1 MKSKLL
7 PITAAVVTALLSA
20 PTVFAAEA
28 TGFDYYGYF
37 RSGMGIGDSG
47 SMQDAVGG
55 SFHKNKLGRLGNEFD
70 TYAEVGF
77 GKELKSD
84 DSKSVYIQTMF
95 NMYDGDTNSN
105 MDDSNFGWE
114 NMNMQLRNF
123 MGLGETSW
131 VGIRQYK
138 SSFFIDSSD
147 YSYWNNTNVGGGIE
161 DMKLGQGKLSV
172 AALHRDIADSYNHN
186 DMTIDEGID
195 SNQLD
200 LLYTDLPLWNGATL
214 AMGYKFLNADPT
226 SEQKDSSIV
235 GNHDYADGHAVM
247 LELNQTLMGS
257 GWNKTTIQYYVDG
270 SALQGVTFGGADT
283 LNGTVESGD
292 GFAIRNYG
300 IIPLAADWD
309 LSHAINYAEAN
320 DVKQWNGIEGDASA
334 FAVSA
339 KVTYH
344 WTDITRTYVEAGYFD
359 DEKTEN
365 GDEMSRSGSKTTIA
379 QAFSF
384 GRDEPE
390 LRVFA
395 SYLDSDNSDWD
406 NSHSFDNGTA
416 DDSWTIGLQA
426 HVWW

>member
-1 MKSKLL
+1 MKTKWL
-7 PITAAVVTALLSA
+7 PIAVAVVSALSAQAAVS
-20 PTVFAAEA
+20 AEA
-28 TGFDYYGYF
+28 AGFDYYGYF
-37 RSGMGIGDSG
+37 RSGMGTGDSG

-55 SFHKNKLGRLGNEFD
+55 SFQKNKLGRLGNEFD

-84 DSKSVYIQTMF
+84 DTKSVYVQTMF

-105 MDDSNFGWE
+105 MGDSNFGWE
-114 NMNMQLRNF
+114 NLNMQLRNF

-138 SSFFIDSSD
+138 KGFVIDSND
-147 YSYWNNTNVGGGIE
+147 FFYWNQTNIGGGIE

-172 AALHRDIADSYNHN
+172 AALHRDIAGTYNN
-186 DMTIDEGID
+186 SAGDPIEDMID

-214 AMGYKFLNADPT
+214 AMGYKFLDADAT
-226 SEQKDSSIV
+226 TEQVDASQ
-235 GNHDYADGHAVM
+235 GNHEYADGHAVM
-247 LELNQTLMGS
+247 LELNQSLLGT
-257 GWNKTTIQYYVDG
+257 GWNKTTLQYYADG
-270 SALQGVTFGGADT
+270 SALQGVTFGSADT
-283 LNGTVESGD
+283 LNGTVESGN

-320 DVKQWNGIEGDASA
+320 DVKLWNNVEGDASA

-365 GDEMSRSGSKTTIA
+365 GDVDSRSGSKTTVA

-384 GRDEPE
+384 GRGEPE
-390 LRVFA
+390 LRIFA
-395 SYLDSDNSDWD
+395 SYLNSDNSDWD
-406 NSHSFDNGTA
+406 GSHAFDNGTA
-416 DDSWTIGLQA
+416 DDTWTVGLQA
-426 HVWW
+426 NVWW

>member
-1 MKSKLL
+1 MKTKWL
-7 PITAAVVTALLSA
+7 PVAVAVVSALSAQAAVS
-20 PTVFAAEA
+20 AEA
-28 TGFDYYGYF
+28 AGFDYYGYF
-37 RSGMGIGDSG
+37 RSGMGTGDSG

-55 SFHKNKLGRLGNEFD
+55 SFQKNKVGRLGNEFD

-84 DSKSVYIQTMF
+84 ETKSVYIQTMF

-105 MDDSNFGWE
+105 MGDSNFGWE

-131 VGIRQYK
+131 AGIRQYK
-138 SSFFIDSSD
+138 KGFVIDSND
-147 YSYWNNTNVGGGIE
+147 FFYWNQTNIGGGIE
-161 DMKLGQGKLSV
+161 DMQLGQGKLSV
-172 AALHRDIADSYNHN
+172 AALHRDIAGTYNN
-186 DMTIDEGID
+186 SVGDPIEDMID

-214 AMGYKFLNADPT
+214 AMGYKFLKADAT
-226 SEQKDSSIV
+226 AEQIDADL

-247 LELNQTLMGS
+247 LELNQSLLGT
-257 GWNKTTIQYYVDG
+257 GWNKTTLQYYADG
-270 SALQGVTFGGADT
+270 SALQGVTFGSADT
-283 LNGTVESGD
+283 LSGRVESGN

-320 DVKQWNGIEGDASA
+320 DIKQWDGVEGDASA

-344 WTDITRTYVEAGYFD
+344 WTDITRTYVEAGYFE

-365 GDEMSRSGSKTTIA
+365 GDVDSRSGSKTTIA
-379 QAFSF
+379 QAISF
-384 GRDEPE
+384 GRGEPE

-395 SYLDSDNSDWD
+395 SYLDSDNADWD
-406 NSHSFDNGTA
+406 GSHAFDNGTA
-416 DDSWTIGLQA
+416 DDTWTVGLQA
-426 HVWW
+426 NVWW

>member
-1 MKSKLL
+1 MKTKWL
-7 PITAAVVTALLSA
+7 PITAAVIAALSA
-20 PTVFAAEA
+20 PTAFAAEA
-28 TGFDYYGYF
+28 GGFDYYGYF
-37 RSGMGIGDSG
+37 RSGMGTGEGG

-55 SFHKNKLGRLGNEFD
+55 SFQKNKLGRLGNEFD

-84 DSKSVYIQTMF
+84 DTKSVYIQTMF
-95 NMYDGDTNSN
+95 NFYDGDTNSK

-123 MGLGETSW
+123 MGMGETSW
-131 VGIRQYK
+131 VGIRQYNK
-138 SSFFIDSSD
+138 GYVIDSND
-147 YSYWNNTNVGGGIE
+147 FFYWNQTNVGGGIE
-161 DMKLGQGKLSV
+161 GMQLGQGKLSV
-172 AALHRDIADSYNHN
+172 AALHRDIADSYNN
-186 DMTIDEGID
+186 SDGERIEDMID
-195 SNQLD
+195 SNQLELTYD
-200 LLYTDLPLWNGATL
+200 SLPVWNGATL
-214 AMGYKFLNADPT
+214 AMGYKFLNADAT
-226 SEQKDSSIV
+226 DEQTDADL
-235 GNHDYADGHAVM
+235 GNHDYADGHALM
-247 LELNQTLMGS
+247 LELNQSLLGT
-257 GWNKTTIQYYVDG
+257 GWNKTTLQYYVDG
-270 SALQGVTFGGADT
+270 SALQGVTFGSADT
-283 LNGTVESGD
+283 LNGTVESGN

-320 DVKQWNGIEGDASA
+320 DIKQWNGIEGDASA

-365 GDEMSRSGSKTTIA
+365 GDVSSRSGSKTTIA

-384 GRDEPE
+384 GRGEPE

-406 NSHSFDNGTA
+406 SSHAFDNGTA
-416 DDSWTIGLQA
+416 DDTWTVGLQA
-426 HVWW
+426 NVWW

>member
-1 MKSKLL
+1 MKTKWL
-7 PITAAVVTALLSA
+7 PIAVAVVSALSAQAAVS
-20 PTVFAAEA
+20 AEA
-28 TGFDYYGYF
+28 AGFDYYGYF
-37 RSGMGIGDSG
+37 RSGMGTGDSG

-55 SFHKNKLGRLGNEFD
+55 SFQKNKLGRLGNEFD

-84 DSKSVYIQTMF
+84 DTKSVYIQTMF

-105 MDDSNFGWE
+105 MGDSNFGWE

-138 SSFFIDSSD
+138 KGFVIDSND
-147 YSYWNNTNVGGGIE
+147 FFYWNQTNIGGGIE

-172 AALHRDIADSYNHN
+172 AALHRDIAGTYNN
-186 DMTIDEGID
+186 SAGDPIEDMID

-214 AMGYKFLNADPT
+214 AMGYKFLDADAT
-226 SEQKDSSIV
+226 TEQVDASQ
-235 GNHDYADGHAVM
+235 GNHEYADGHAVM
-247 LELNQTLMGS
+247 LELNQSLLGT
-257 GWNKTTIQYYVDG
+257 GWNKTTLQYYADG
-270 SALQGVTFGGADT
+270 SALQGVTFGSADT
-283 LNGTVESGD
+283 LNGTVESGN

-320 DVKQWNGIEGDASA
+320 DVKLWNNVEGDASA

-365 GDEMSRSGSKTTIA
+365 GDVDSRSGSKTTVA

-384 GRDEPE
+384 GRGEPE

-395 SYLDSDNSDWD
+395 SYLNSDNSDWD
-406 NSHSFDNGTA
+406 GSHTFDNGTA
-416 DDSWTIGLQA
+416 DDTWTVGLQA
-426 HVWW
+426 NVWW

>member
-1 MKSKLL
+1 MKTKWL
-7 PITAAVVTALLSA
+7 PIAVAVVSALSAQAAVS
-20 PTVFAAEA
+20 AEA
-28 TGFDYYGYF
+28 AGFDYYGYF
-37 RSGMGIGDSG
+37 RSGMGTGADG

-55 SFHKNKLGRLGNEFD
+55 SFQKNKLGRLGNEFD

-77 GKELKSD
+77 GKELRKD
-84 DSKSVYIQTMF
+84 DTKSVYIQTMF

-105 MDDSNFGWE
+105 MGDSNFGWE

-138 SSFFIDSSD
+138 KGFVIDSND
-147 YSYWNNTNVGGGIE
+147 FFYWNQTNVGGGIE
-161 DMKLGQGKLSV
+161 DMQLGQGKLSV
-172 AALHRDIADSYNHN
+172 AALHRDIASTYNN
-186 DMTIDEGID
+186 SAGEPIEDMID

-214 AMGYKFLNADPT
+214 AMGYKFLKADAT
-226 SEQKDSSIV
+226 SEQIDADM

-247 LELNQTLMGS
+247 LELNQSLLGT
-257 GWNKTTIQYYVDG
+257 GWNKTTLQYYADG
-270 SALQGVTFGGADT
+270 SALQGVLFGAADT
-283 LNGTVESGD
+283 LNGTVESGN

-320 DVKQWNGIEGDASA
+320 DVKLWNNVEGDASA

-344 WTDITRTYVEAGYFD
+344 WSDITRTYVEAGYFD

-365 GDEMSRSGSKTTIA
+365 GDVDSRSGSKTTIA

-384 GRDEPE
+384 GRGEPE

-406 NSHSFDNGTA
+406 GSHAFDNGTA
-416 DDSWTIGLQA
+416 DDTWTVGLQA
-426 HVWW
+426 NVWW

>member
-1 MKSKLL
+1 MKTKWL
-7 PITAAVVTALLSA
+7 PVAVAVVSALSAQAAVS
-20 PTVFAAEA
+20 AEA
-28 TGFDYYGYF
+28 AGFDYYGYF
-37 RSGMGIGDSG
+37 RSGMGTGDSG

-55 SFHKNKLGRLGNEFD
+55 SFQKNKVGRLGNEFD

-77 GKELKSD
+77 GKELKTD
-84 DSKSVYIQTMF
+84 ETKSVYIQTMF

-105 MDDSNFGWE
+105 MGDSNFGWE

-138 SSFFIDSSD
+138 KGFVIDSND
-147 YSYWNNTNVGGGIE
+147 FFYWNQTNLGGGIE

-172 AALHRDIADSYNHN
+172 AALHRDIAGTYNN
-186 DMTIDEGID
+186 SAGYPIEEMID

-214 AMGYKFLNADPT
+214 AMGYKFLKADAT
-226 SEQKDSSIV
+226 AEQIDADL

-247 LELNQTLMGS
+247 LELNQSLLGT
-257 GWNKTTIQYYVDG
+257 GWNKTTLQYYADG
-270 SALQGVTFGGADT
+270 SALQGVTFGSADT
-283 LNGTVESGD
+283 LSGRVESGN

-320 DVKQWNGIEGDASA
+320 DIKQWDGVEGDANA

-344 WTDITRTYVEAGYFD
+344 WTDITRTYVEAGYFE

-365 GDEMSRSGSKTTIA
+365 GDVDSRSGSKTTIA

-384 GRDEPE
+384 GRGEPE

-395 SYLDSDNSDWD
+395 SYLDSDNTDWD
-406 NSHSFDNGTA
+406 GSHAFDNGTA
-416 DDSWTIGLQA
+416 DDTWTVGLQA
-426 HVWW
+426 NVWW

>member
-1 MKSKLL
+1 MKTKWL
-7 PITAAVVTALLSA
+7 PIAVAVVSALSAQAAVS
-20 PTVFAAEA
+20 AEA
-28 TGFDYYGYF
+28 AGFDYYGYF
-37 RSGMGIGDSG
+37 RSGMGTGDSG

-55 SFHKNKLGRLGNEFD
+55 SFQKNKLGRLGNEFD

-84 DSKSVYIQTMF
+84 DTKSVYVQTMF

-105 MDDSNFGWE
+105 MGDSNFGWE

-123 MGLGETSW
+123 MGLGESSW

-138 SSFFIDSSD
+138 KGFVIDSND
-147 YSYWNNTNVGGGIE
+147 FFYWNQTNIGGGIE

-172 AALHRDIADSYNHN
+172 AALHRDIAGTYNN
-186 DMTIDEGID
+186 SAGDPIEDMID

-214 AMGYKFLNADPT
+214 AMGYKFLDADAT
-226 SEQKDSSIV
+226 TEQVDASQ
-235 GNHDYADGHAVM
+235 GNHEYADGHAVM
-247 LELNQTLMGS
+247 LELNQSLLGT
-257 GWNKTTIQYYVDG
+257 GWNKTTLQYYADG
-270 SALQGVTFGGADT
+270 SALQGVTFGSADT
-283 LNGTVESGD
+283 LNGTVESGN

-320 DVKQWNGIEGDASA
+320 DVKLWNNVEGDASA

-365 GDEMSRSGSKTTIA
+365 GDVDSRSGSKTTVA

-384 GRDEPE
+384 GRGEPE

-395 SYLDSDNSDWD
+395 SYLNSDNSDWD
-406 NSHSFDNGTA
+406 GSHTFDNGTA
-416 DDSWTIGLQA
+416 DDTWTVGLQA
-426 HVWW
+426 NVWW

>member
-1 MKSKLL
+1 MKTKWL
-7 PITAAVVTALLSA
+7 PIAVAVVSALSAQAAVS
-20 PTVFAAEA
+20 AEA
-28 TGFDYYGYF
+28 AGFDYYGYF
-37 RSGMGIGDSG
+37 RSGMGTGADG

-55 SFHKNKLGRLGNEFD
+55 SFQKNKLGRLGNEFD

-77 GKELKSD
+77 GKELRKD
-84 DSKSVYIQTMF
+84 DTKSVYIQTMF

-105 MDDSNFGWE
+105 MGDSNFGWE

-138 SSFFIDSSD
+138 KGFVIDSND
-147 YSYWNNTNVGGGIE
+147 FFYWNQTNVGGGIE

-186 DMTIDEGID
+186 DMTVGDGID

-214 AMGYKFLNADPT
+214 AMGYKFLKADAT
-226 SEQKDSSIV
+226 AEQIDADL

-247 LELNQTLMGS
+247 LELNQSLMGT
-257 GWNKTTIQYYVDG
+257 GWNKTTLQYYADG
-270 SALQGVTFGGADT
+270 SALQGVTFGAADT
-283 LNGTVESGD
+283 LNGTVESGN

-320 DVKQWNGIEGDASA
+320 DVKLWDGKEGDANT

-359 DEKTEN
+359 EEKTEN
-365 GDEMSRSGSKTTIA
+365 GDVDSRSGSKTTIA

-384 GRDEPE
+384 GRGEPE

-406 NSHSFDNGTA
+406 GSHAFDNGTA
-416 DDSWTIGLQA
+416 DDTWTVGLQA
-426 HVWW
+426 NVWW

>member
-1 MKSKLL
+1 MKTKWL
-7 PITAAVVTALLSA
+7 PITAAVVAALSA
-20 PTVFAAEA
+20 PTAFAAEA
-28 TGFDYYGYF
+28 AGLDYYGYF
-37 RSGMGIGDSG
+37 RSGMGTGEGG

-55 SFHKNKLGRLGNEFD
+55 SFQKNKLGRLGNEFD

-84 DSKSVYIQTMF
+84 DTKSVYIQTMF

-105 MDDSNFGWE
+105 MSDSNFGWE
-114 NMNMQLRNF
+114 NLNMQLRNF

-131 VGIRQYK
+131 IGIRQYNK
-138 SSFFIDSSD
+138 GYVIDSND
-147 YSYWNNTNVGGGIE
+147 FFYWNQTNVGGGIE
-161 DMKLGQGKLSV
+161 GMKLGQGKLSV
-172 AALHRDIADSYNHN
+172 AALHRDIADGYNAN
-186 DMTIDEGID
+186 DQDLTEVID
-195 SNQLD
+195 SNQLELTYD
-200 LLYTDLPLWNGATL
+200 SLPLWQGGTL
-214 AMGYKFLNADPT
+214 AMGYKFLNADAT
-226 SEQKDSSIV
+226 ADQITDN

-247 LELNQTLMGS
+247 LELNQALLGT
-257 GWNKTTIQYYVDG
+257 GWNKTTLQYYVDG
-270 SALQGVTFGGADT
+270 SALQGVTFGSADT
-283 LNGTVESGD
+283 LSGRVESGD

-320 DVKQWNGIEGDASA
+320 DVKLWNGVEGDANT

-359 DEKTEN
+359 EEKTEN
-365 GDEMSRSGSKTTIA
+365 GDVDSRSGSKTTIA

-384 GRDEPE
+384 GRGEPE

-395 SYLDSDNSDWD
+395 SYLDSDNADWD
-406 NSHSFDNGTA
+406 GSHAFDSGTA
-416 DDSWTIGLQA
+416 DDTWTVGLQA
-426 HVWW
+426 NVWW

>member
-1 MKSKLL
+1 MKTKWL
-7 PITAAVVTALLSA
+7 PIAVAVVSALSAQAAVS
-20 PTVFAAEA
+20 AEA
-28 TGFDYYGYF
+28 AGFDYYGYF
-37 RSGMGIGDSG
+37 RSGMGTGDDG

-55 SFHKNKLGRLGNEFD
+55 SFQKNKLGRLGNEFD

-77 GKELKSD
+77 GKELRKD
-84 DSKSVYIQTMF
+84 DTKSVYIQTMF

-105 MDDSNFGWE
+105 MGDSNFGWE

-138 SSFFIDSSD
+138 KGFVIDSND
-147 YSYWNNTNVGGGIE
+147 FFYWNQTNVGGGIE
-161 DMKLGQGKLSV
+161 DMQLGQGKLSV
-172 AALHRDIADSYNHN
+172 AALHRDIASTYNN
-186 DMTIDEGID
+186 SAGEPIEDMID

-214 AMGYKFLNADPT
+214 AMGYKFLKADAT
-226 SEQKDSSIV
+226 AEQIDADMD
-235 GNHDYADGHAVM
+235 NHDYADGHAVM
-247 LELNQTLMGS
+247 LELNQSLLGT
-257 GWNKTTIQYYVDG
+257 GWNKTTLQYYADG
-270 SALQGVTFGGADT
+270 SALQGVLFGAADT
-283 LNGTVESGD
+283 LNGTVESGN

-320 DVKQWNGIEGDASA
+320 DVKLWNNVEGDASA

-344 WTDITRTYVEAGYFD
+344 WSDITRTYVEAGYFD

-365 GDEMSRSGSKTTIA
+365 GDVDSRSGSKTTIA

-384 GRDEPE
+384 GRGEPE

-406 NSHSFDNGTA
+406 GSHAFDNGTA
-416 DDSWTIGLQA
+416 DDTWTVGLQA
-426 HVWW
+426 NVWW